1 MDRVSAG
8 NLKELEQKKFS
19 WASKL
24 KVGDW
29 PSMLYFLIGPSLEFF
44 GFISSSSHFI
54 FIPRLLTL
62 TSTKRLQPL
71 SLVKYHKLSKPM
83 GFVSLVYIYDEV
95 KLKGLQTY

>member
-1 MDRVSAG
+1 MSIVDRVSAG

-44 GFISSSSHFI
+44 GFILLIFSFHFHPQATDI
-54 FIPRLLTL
+54 DIN
-62 TSTKRLQPL
+62 
-71 SLVKYHKLSKPM
+71 
-83 GFVSLVYIYDEV
+83 
-95 KLKGLQTY
+95 